1 MVLLPILLPVVFIC
15 RHFVSSYCN
24 KDVAEFRSI
33 SRVLLGVR
41 DLVVSEEEQS
51 RDSRTDLEFFSASQ
65 L

>member
-1 MVLLPILLPVVFIC
+1 M
-15 RHFVSSYCN
+15 SSYCN

-51 RDSRTDLEFFSASQ
+51 RDSRTDLEFFLHHSCDIMENAQ
-65 L
+65 NLA